1 MKGLPCPCP
10 ALPHFW
16 QPGSRFMA
24 ESSRTQAPGKGPLLS
39 IQLLRAQYEGLRR
52 QQRAQSHLVVLPK
65 DLFQEEVRSQGSES
79 KRWSNPSPASSNR
92 EGQVKRGGNMP
103 TLAES
108 MVNAVWIN
116 KERRPSLSLEE
127 VGPEA
132 EGMLEEAD
140 QGSLRA
146 PESPWHTHLEVH
158 CLAQTFH
165 QETSHQVKHKD
176 KFTGSEQRLPQEGDP
191 GLLEDSEMTQHE
203 TMIPEAAQHGGQ
215 VGDPQTKEVGSS
227 LNTGAQRPPSIT
239 NLHRSGKPAHYPFP
253 QRKTPRISQAA
264 RNLGLYGP
272 A

>member
-39 IQLLRAQYEGLRR
+39 VQLLRAQYEGLRR

-65 DLFQEEVRSQGSES
+65 
-79 KRWSNPSPASSNR
+79 
-92 EGQVKRGGNMP
+92 GGNMP
-103 TLAES
+103 ALAES
-108 MVNAVWIN
+108 MINAVWIN

-140 QGSLRA
+140 QVSLRA
-146 PESPWHTHLEVH
+146 PESPWHTQLEVH

-176 KFTGSEQRLPQEGDP
+176 KFTGSEQSLPQEGDP
-191 GLLEDSEMTQHE
+191 GLLEENEVTPQE

-215 VGDPQTKEVGSS
+215 VGDPQTKAVGSS
-227 LNTGAQRPPSIT
+227 LNTGAQCPPSIK
-239 NLHRSGKPAHYPFP
+239 NPHRSGKPAHYPFP

>member
-39 IQLLRAQYEGLRR
+39 VQLLRAQYEGLRR

-65 DLFQEEVRSQGSES
+65 
-79 KRWSNPSPASSNR
+79 
-92 EGQVKRGGNMP
+92 GGNMP
-103 TLAES
+103 ALAES

-140 QGSLRA
+140 QVSLRA
-146 PESPWHTHLEVH
+146 PESPWHTQLEVH

-176 KFTGSEQRLPQEGDP
+176 KFTGSEQSLPQEGDP
-191 GLLEDSEMTQHE
+191 GLLEENKVTPQE

-215 VGDPQTKEVGSS
+215 VGDPQTKAVGSS
-227 LNTGAQRPPSIT
+227 LNTGVQCPPSIK
-239 NLHRSGKPAHYPFP
+239 NPHRSGKPAHYPFP